1 LLATILSKSSD
12 GGNTQY
18 VTTSAALP
26 DVIPVGAL
34 DVAIDSNGSGAA
46 SSELL
51 KSSGALGD
59 LLSKQVDC
67 SAGAKLTAS
76 AKASME
82 AKVGLDASWGPFSG
96 VKAKFTGSV
105 TAGLSVG
112 ASVSGYG
119 KCSAGPYQLSPTGI
133 PLGAFTFTVGPVPV
147 YVAVKGNAAVT
158 ASANATAE
166 MSTSASASATASA
179 GIKYDGGFRPFGGFT
194 HTISQQAPKL
204 TAAGSAQVNV
214 NPRVDLLIYGVA
226 GPRVDF
232 NAGLKLSASND
243 ANPWWKLTAP
253 MDLGASL
260 NLEAWK
266 LHLSSGRLK
275 VWSAE
280 PVLAQADTT
289 TTPDNPPGTPD
300 NPLVRAQMDW
310 NTDADIDLHIWDED
324 GNHTYFLDLMAI
336 PDAALLEDIIPGYGP
351 EIFQEFGDAG
361 RKYTY
366 GLCNYTD
373 SDDLTTAHLVVTD
386 PGGATREFDRDLPYQ
401 KAATS
406 PIPAGATPTA
416 GTRPRSTEI
425 ERWARSH
432 RIRRYVPEPAI
443 LIEGLRKSYDD
454 FEAVKGVDLTI
465 ETGQVFA
472 ILGPNGAGKTT
483 TVEILEGYR
492 QRSSGVVTV
501 LGEDPGR
508 PNRAWRERIG
518 IVLQESEPTTL
529 LTVRETIT
537 MYAGY
542 YADPRDVEQTIG
554 LAGLSEKA
562 DTRAGRL
569 SGGQKRRLDVALALI
584 GDPDLIFLDEPTT
597 GFDPEARREAWDVI
611 ASMRDLGKTILLTT
625 HYMEEAQRLADQ
637 IAVFAGGEIVA
648 QGTPNEIGGREQLP
662 SKISFQLPE
671 RIAASDLPPQFRADA
686 DDSGLVTIE
695 STEPTRSVN
704 EITTWA
710 LDRAIELEDLAVA
723 RPSLEDIYLRL
734 TRVANPDEE
743 PGA

>member
-1 LLATILSKSSD
+1 
-12 GGNTQY
+12 
-18 VTTSAALP
+18 
-26 DVIPVGAL
+26 
-34 DVAIDSNGSGAA
+34 
-46 SSELL
+46 
-51 KSSGALGD
+51 
-59 LLSKQVDC
+59 
-67 SAGAKLTAS
+67 
-76 AKASME
+76 M
-82 AKVGLDASWGPFSG
+82 
-96 VKAKFTGSV
+96 
-105 TAGLSVG
+105 
-112 ASVSGYG
+112 
-119 KCSAGPYQLSPTGI
+119 
-133 PLGAFTFTVGPVPV
+133 
-147 YVAVKGNAAVT
+147 
-158 ASANATAE
+158 
-166 MSTSASASATASA
+166 
-179 GIKYDGGFRPFGGFT
+179 
-194 HTISQQAPKL
+194 
-204 TAAGSAQVNV
+204 
-214 NPRVDLLIYGVA
+214 
-226 GPRVDF
+226 
-232 NAGLKLSASND
+232 
-243 ANPWWKLTAP
+243 
-253 MDLGASL
+253 
-260 NLEAWK
+260 
-266 LHLSSGRLK
+266 
-275 VWSAE
+275 
-280 PVLAQADTT
+280 
-289 TTPDNPPGTPD
+289 
-300 NPLVRAQMDW
+300 
-310 NTDADIDLHIWDED
+310 
-324 GNHTYFLDLMAI
+324 
-336 PDAALLEDIIPGYGP
+336 
-351 EIFQEFGDAG
+351 
-361 RKYTY
+361 
-366 GLCNYTD
+366 
-373 SDDLTTAHLVVTD
+373 
-386 PGGATREFDRDLPYQ
+386 
-401 KAATS
+401 
-406 PIPAGATPTA
+406 
-416 GTRPRSTEI
+416 
-425 ERWARSH
+425 
-432 RIRRYVPEPAI
+432 PEPAI

>member
-1 LLATILSKSSD
+1 
-12 GGNTQY
+12 
-18 VTTSAALP
+18 
-26 DVIPVGAL
+26 
-34 DVAIDSNGSGAA
+34 
-46 SSELL
+46 
-51 KSSGALGD
+51 
-59 LLSKQVDC
+59 
-67 SAGAKLTAS
+67 
-76 AKASME
+76 
-82 AKVGLDASWGPFSG
+82 
-96 VKAKFTGSV
+96 
-105 TAGLSVG
+105 
-112 ASVSGYG
+112 
-119 KCSAGPYQLSPTGI
+119 
-133 PLGAFTFTVGPVPV
+133 
-147 YVAVKGNAAVT
+147 
-158 ASANATAE
+158 
-166 MSTSASASATASA
+166 
-179 GIKYDGGFRPFGGFT
+179 
-194 HTISQQAPKL
+194 
-204 TAAGSAQVNV
+204 
-214 NPRVDLLIYGVA
+214 
-226 GPRVDF
+226 
-232 NAGLKLSASND
+232 
-243 ANPWWKLTAP
+243 
-253 MDLGASL
+253 
-260 NLEAWK
+260 
-266 LHLSSGRLK
+266 
-275 VWSAE
+275 
-280 PVLAQADTT
+280 
-289 TTPDNPPGTPD
+289 
-300 NPLVRAQMDW
+300 
-310 NTDADIDLHIWDED
+310 
-324 GNHTYFLDLMAI
+324 
-336 PDAALLEDIIPGYGP
+336 
-351 EIFQEFGDAG
+351 
-361 RKYTY
+361 
-366 GLCNYTD
+366 
-373 SDDLTTAHLVVTD
+373 
-386 PGGATREFDRDLPYQ
+386 
-401 KAATS
+401 
-406 PIPAGATPTA
+406 
-416 GTRPRSTEI
+416 
-425 ERWARSH
+425 
-432 RIRRYVPEPAI
+432 VPEPAI

>member
-1 LLATILSKSSD
+1 
-12 GGNTQY
+12 
-18 VTTSAALP
+18 
-26 DVIPVGAL
+26 
-34 DVAIDSNGSGAA
+34 
-46 SSELL
+46 
-51 KSSGALGD
+51 
-59 LLSKQVDC
+59 
-67 SAGAKLTAS
+67 
-76 AKASME
+76 
-82 AKVGLDASWGPFSG
+82 
-96 VKAKFTGSV
+96 
-105 TAGLSVG
+105 
-112 ASVSGYG
+112 
-119 KCSAGPYQLSPTGI
+119 
-133 PLGAFTFTVGPVPV
+133 
-147 YVAVKGNAAVT
+147 
-158 ASANATAE
+158 
-166 MSTSASASATASA
+166 
-179 GIKYDGGFRPFGGFT
+179 
-194 HTISQQAPKL
+194 
-204 TAAGSAQVNV
+204 
-214 NPRVDLLIYGVA
+214 
-226 GPRVDF
+226 
-232 NAGLKLSASND
+232 
-243 ANPWWKLTAP
+243 
-253 MDLGASL
+253 
-260 NLEAWK
+260 
-266 LHLSSGRLK
+266 
-275 VWSAE
+275 
-280 PVLAQADTT
+280 
-289 TTPDNPPGTPD
+289 
-300 NPLVRAQMDW
+300 
-310 NTDADIDLHIWDED
+310 
-324 GNHTYFLDLMAI
+324 
-336 PDAALLEDIIPGYGP
+336 
-351 EIFQEFGDAG
+351 
-361 RKYTY
+361 
-366 GLCNYTD
+366 
-373 SDDLTTAHLVVTD
+373 
-386 PGGATREFDRDLPYQ
+386 
-401 KAATS
+401 
-406 PIPAGATPTA
+406 
-416 GTRPRSTEI
+416 
-425 ERWARSH
+425 
-432 RIRRYVPEPAI
+432 VPEPAI

-542 YADPRDVEQTIG
+542 YADPRDVEETIG